1 MKEEYVNMVLPIDS
15 KNEVIVVDVND
26 QKYKFFYKLDDFYQ
40 KIYNYRKNSK
50 TKIIKIS
57 FSNFYINEKSKNV
70 IEKFTLKDQ
79 DNNTL
84 KNRIT
89 IFNVNVDAC
98 NECMNSDQFKIYNE
112 VEQKLIRLGR
122 IISSNTVET
131 LKKYLD
137 EEHIDEETK
146 NGLVKAI
153 IEASEEVRKQM
164 EDESD
169 EEIIDIEEDSRIKK
183 IALNMLNG
191 GYSYQEISD
200 LTKLSIEEI
209 EQLEEE

>member
-26 QKYKFFYKLDDFYQ
+26 QKYKFFYKLDDFYR

-98 NECMNSDQFKIYNE
+98 NECMNSDQFKFYNE

-137 EEHIDEETK
+137 VEHIDEETK